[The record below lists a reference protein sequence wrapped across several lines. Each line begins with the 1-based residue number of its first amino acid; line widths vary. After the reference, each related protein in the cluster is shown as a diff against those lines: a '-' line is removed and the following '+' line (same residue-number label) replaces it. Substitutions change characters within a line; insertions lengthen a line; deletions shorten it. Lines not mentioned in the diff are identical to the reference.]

1 MSSSLDP
8 ALIRRIVAAA
18 LEEDGARRDV
28 TTQALVPPDQRGAG
42 TIVAKAQ
49 GVVCGLPVAAATF
62 AALDTEVRFEP
73 LVPEGAAVAPGD
85 AIARVEG
92 PLAPILSGE
101 RVALNFLQRLSGIAT
116 ATRRLVDA
124 VAGLDV
130 RIVDTRKTTPGLRAL

>member
-1 MSSSLDP
+1 MPAPDP
-8 ALIRRIVAAA
+8 ALVRRVVEAA

-42 TIVAKAQ
+42 TIVAKVQ
-49 GVVCGLPVAAATF
+49 GVVCGLPVAAAAF
-62 AALDTEVRFEP
+62 AALDAQIRFDA
-73 LVPEGAAVAPGD
+73 LVPEGAAVSPGD
-85 AIARVEG
+85 ALARVEG

-101 RVALNFLQRLSGIAT
+101 RVAVNFLQRLSGVAT
-116 ATRRLVDA
+116 ATRKLVDA